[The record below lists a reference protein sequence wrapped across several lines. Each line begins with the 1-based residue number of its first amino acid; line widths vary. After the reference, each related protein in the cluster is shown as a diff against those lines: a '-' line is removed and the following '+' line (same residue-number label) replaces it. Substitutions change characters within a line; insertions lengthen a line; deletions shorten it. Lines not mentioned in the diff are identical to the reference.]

1 MKSNYK
7 IIIVIT
13 ILLLIL
19 SVTISVANYMVS
31 LKSTQTHL
39 KTQSLPLSI
48 DNIYTEIQKHLIEP
62 YLVSSMMANDTF
74 LKDWIVHEEENVGK
88 IAKYLDSIKNKY
100 EMLTAFLVSE
110 KSHKYYTHNGYLEEV
125 KKDNPTNQWYF
136 KFKNT
141 PKSHEINLDFNE
153 NFTNTLIM
161 FINFKIYDDNY
172 NFIGATGIGIEISY
186 IDEMLRM
193 FKKNYHLNVYFL
205 NEDGKVVLTR
215 QNKEAYSHLNEMK
228 ELKKY
233 RDQIISKDTSM
244 IEYEKNGE
252 EYLLKTKYIPEL
264 DIYLVV
270 EAKLNDFDKEAT
282 QVFYFNLIISLIFT
296 LLFAIIIMF
305 VLRNYHRKLEIL
317 ADFDSLTEIPN
328 RRNFNTKFEQFLSLH
343 KRDERPICLVF
354 MDIDD
359 FKSINDELG
368 HNIGDEVLIQ
378 VAKILKNRVRKTDL
392 LSRWGGEEFTIA
404 FIDTNINDAHTITQ
418 KIREAIEKNET
429 LKKTVGYNLT
439 ASFGLTACNEYDTID
454 TVISRADKAMYEAK
468 QHGKNRVVLARS
480 AVSEESS

>member
-1 MKSNYK
+1 MRSNYK

-13 ILLLIL
+13 VLLLIL

-110 KSHKYYTHNGYLEEV
+110 NSKKYYTHNGFLEDI
-125 KKDNPTNQWYF
+125 KKDNPTNKWYF
-136 KFKNT
+136 DFKNI
-141 PKSHEINLDFNE
+141 PKSHEINLDFND

-193 FKKNYHLNVYFL
+193 FKKKYHLNVYFL
-205 NEDGKVVLTR
+205 NEAGKVVLTR
-215 QNKEAYSHLNEMK
+215 QDKSAPKHIDEMQ
-228 ELKKY
+228 ELKAYK
-233 RDQIISKDTSM
+233 DEIISKNTDI
-244 IEYEKNGE
+244 IEYEKDGK
-252 EYLLKTKYIPEL
+252 EYIVKTKYIPEL

-270 EAKLNDFDKEAT
+270 EAKLNDFAKEAT
-282 QVFYFNLIISLIFT
+282 QVFYINLGLSLSFT
-296 LLFAIIIMF
+296 FIFAIIIMLI
-305 VLRNYHRKLEIL
+305 LRKYHQKLERL
-317 ADFDSLTEIPN
+317 ADFDSLTQIPN
-328 RRNFNTKFEQFLSLH
+328 RRNFDKQFEQFLALH

-359 FKSINDELG
+359 FKTINDELG
-368 HNIGDEVLIQ
+368 HQIGDDVLIQ
-378 VAKILKNRVRKTDL
+378 VAKILSKSIRKTDL
-392 LSRWGGEEFTIA
+392 ISRWGGEEFVVA
-404 FIDTNINDAHTITQ
+404 FIDTHINDAHTITQ
-418 KIREAIEKNET
+418 KIREAIEKDER
-429 LKKTVGYNLT
+429 LKKTIGYNLT
-439 ASFGLTACNEYDTID
+439 ASFGLTSCNEYDNID
-454 TVISRADKAMYEAK
+454 TAISRADKAMYEAK

-480 AVSEESS
+480 QPTEQFS